1 MEIQSPVSGPPAAD
15 GPAGG
20 LQYDLLQLFTR
31 ERSSSRGVGG
41 FGEDLDILGDLT
53 STYNR
58 HDFVLVHVAEK
69 ISKKVTGFGSLPT
82 ANRGERV
89 GSYDRSICPLSG
101 GISSLVTATQTST
114 VAGML

>member
-1 MEIQSPVSGPPAAD
+1 M
-15 GPAGG
+15 
-20 LQYDLLQLFTR
+20 
-31 ERSSSRGVGG
+31 GG

-69 ISKKVTGFGSLPT
+69 IPKEVTGFGSLPT
-82 ANRGERV
+82 ANRGEC
-89 GSYDRSICPLSG
+89 SICPLSG